1 MGFCKGIIGLA
12 ACLTIGH
19 ALPAN
24 GQDKVLEEMAWS
36 EDSIRHYAARMLMVG
51 FKGATLDDE
60 SDAARYVR
68 DLRVGGI
75 VLFDID
81 LTGTAK
87 KGSRNIQSPEQV
99 RRLTDNLR
107 QRADYDLLIA
117 VDQEGGQVNRLKT
130 DYGFPPT
137 VSAEYLGKLDNQDT
151 TLFYGGQTA
160 KELARVGINLN
171 FAPVVDIKNPDS
183 PALGA
188 RGRCFSE
195 DTAVVT
201 RNAAWFVDAHHA
213 QGVLTALKH
222 FPGHGNA
229 VDDSHYGFTD
239 VTKRWKPEE
248 LAPFRELIW
257 SGRADMVMMAHI
269 FNERIDPEY
278 PATLSRVTI
287 QDLLR
292 GELGFD
298 GVVITDDMYMNAIIE
313 RYSIEEA
320 VVLAINAGVDM
331 MIFGN
336 NINTGFVPDRPDRII
351 RIIVDAVK
359 AGKIHPERLVEA
371 NRRIERLAK
380 SSKK

>member
-1 MGFCKGIIGLA
+1 
-12 ACLTIGH
+12 
-19 ALPAN
+19 
-24 GQDKVLEEMAWS
+24 
-36 EDSIRHYAARMLMVG
+36 
-51 FKGATLDDE
+51 
-60 SDAARYVR
+60 
-68 DLRVGGI
+68 
-75 VLFDID
+75 
-81 LTGTAK
+81 
-87 KGSRNIQSPEQV
+87 
-99 RRLTDNLR
+99 
-107 QRADYDLLIA
+107 
-117 VDQEGGQVNRLKT
+117 
-130 DYGFPPT
+130 
-137 VSAEYLGKLDNQDT
+137 
-151 TLFYGGQTA
+151 
-160 KELARVGINLN
+160 
-171 FAPVVDIKNPDS
+171 
-183 PALGA
+183 
-188 RGRCFSE
+188 
-195 DTAVVT
+195 
-201 RNAAWFVDAHHA
+201 
-213 QGVLTALKH
+213 
-222 FPGHGNA
+222 
-229 VDDSHYGFTD
+229 
-239 VTKRWKPEE
+239 
-248 LAPFRELIW
+248 
-257 SGRADMVMMAHI
+257 MVMMAHI